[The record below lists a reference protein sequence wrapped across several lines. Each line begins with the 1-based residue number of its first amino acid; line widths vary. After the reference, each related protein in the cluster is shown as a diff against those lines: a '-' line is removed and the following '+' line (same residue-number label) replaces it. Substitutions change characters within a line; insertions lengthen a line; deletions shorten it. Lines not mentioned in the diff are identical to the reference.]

1 MLNVCANEG
10 NIIFQKKRMATLE
23 QCKMEISMAAEE
35 EEEDIMLYILLNKK
49 KTNKRR
55 WWVHPINKKREQ
67 LGAYSRLVME
77 LNLDSQR
84 FSQFFRLS
92 KEQFHQLLCYVGPRI
107 AKITTKLRQ
116 PICPQQRLAICLR

>member
-1 MLNVCANEG
+1 
-10 NIIFQKKRMATLE
+10 MATLE